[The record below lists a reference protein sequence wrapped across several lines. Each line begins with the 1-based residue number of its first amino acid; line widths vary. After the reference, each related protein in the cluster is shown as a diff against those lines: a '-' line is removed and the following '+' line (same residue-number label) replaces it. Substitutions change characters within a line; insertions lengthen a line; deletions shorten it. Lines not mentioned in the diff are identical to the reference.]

1 MDDDKV
7 WREVRE
13 VAAQIGWA
21 DRAEILRVAHLR
33 LKCAVPFVDLERLW
47 KDRAE
52 PTDPI

>member
-21 DRAEILRVAHLR
+21 DRAEVLRVAHLR
-33 LKCAVPFVDLERLW
+33 LKCAVPFTSLERLW
-47 KDRAE
+47 KERAE
-52 PTDPI
+52 IMGPI